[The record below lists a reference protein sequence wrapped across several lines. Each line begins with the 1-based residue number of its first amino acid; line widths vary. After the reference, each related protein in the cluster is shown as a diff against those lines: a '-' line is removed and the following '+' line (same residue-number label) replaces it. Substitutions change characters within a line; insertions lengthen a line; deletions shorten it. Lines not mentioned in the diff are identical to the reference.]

1 MFTNKLMRK
10 IIVALGLHNPGEP
23 YKVKVSDIIIP
34 EEFKATK
41 PRFKKMIQKR
51 EFYRKN
57 DRFESKIVLNKDFL
71 LIDGYTSYII
81 AKENGMKYVEAYFV
95 D

>member
-1 MFTNKLMRK
+1 MNKLMRK

-41 PRFKKMIQKR
+41 PRFEKMIQKR
-51 EFYRKN
+51 KFYRKN

-95 D
+95 N

>member
-1 MFTNKLMRK
+1 MNKLTRK

-23 YKVKVSDIIIP
+23 YKVKVSDIVIP
-34 EEFKATK
+34 VEFKESP
-41 PRFKKMIQKR
+41 PRFKKMMHKR

-57 DRFESKIVLNKDFL
+57 NRFESKIVLNKDFL

-81 AKENGMKYVEAYFV
+81 AKENYMKHVEAYFV

>member
-1 MFTNKLMRK
+1 MNKLMRK
-10 IIVALGLHNPGEP
+10 IIVSLGLHNPSEP

-41 PRFKKMIQKR
+41 PRFEKMIQKR
-51 EFYRKN
+51 KFYRKN
-57 DRFESKIVLNKDFL
+57 NRFESKIVLNKDFL

-81 AKENGMKYVEAYFV
+81 AKENGMKYVEVYFV
-95 D
+95 N

>member
-1 MFTNKLMRK
+1 MNKLMRK
-10 IIVALGLHNPGEP
+10 IIVSLGLHNPSEP

-71 LIDGYTSYII
+71 LIDGYTSYLL
-81 AKENGMKYVEAYFV
+81 AKENDMKHVEAYFIN
-95 D
+95 

>member
-1 MFTNKLMRK
+1 MNKLTRK

-51 EFYRKN
+51 KFYRKN
-57 DRFESKIVLNKDFL
+57 NRFESKIVLNKDFL

-81 AKENGMKYVEAYFV
+81 AKENGMKYVEVYFV

>member
-1 MFTNKLMRK
+1 MNKLMRK
-10 IIVALGLHNPGEP
+10 IIVSLGLHNPGES
-23 YKVKVSDIIIP
+23 YNVKVSDIIIP

-41 PRFKKMIQKR
+41 PRFEKMIQKR
-51 EFYRKN
+51 KFYRKN
-57 DRFESKIVLNKDFL
+57 NRFESKIVLNKDFL

-95 D
+95 N

>member
-1 MFTNKLMRK
+1 MNKLMRK
-10 IIVALGLHNPGEP
+10 IIAALGLHNPGEP

-41 PRFKKMIQKR
+41 PRFEEMIQKR
-51 EFYRKN
+51 KFYRKN
-57 DRFESKIVLNKDFL
+57 NRFESKIVLNKGFL

>member
-1 MFTNKLMRK
+1 MRK
-10 IIVALGLHNPGEP
+10 IIASLGLHNPGEP

-95 D
+95 N

>member
-1 MFTNKLMRK
+1 MNKLMRK
-10 IIVALGLHNPGEP
+10 IIAALGLHNPGEP

-81 AKENGMKYVEAYFV
+81 AKENDMKHVEAYFV

>member
-1 MFTNKLMRK
+1 MNKLMRK
-10 IIVALGLHNPGEP
+10 IIAAFGLYNPSEP
-23 YKVKVSDIIIP
+23 YTVKVSDIIIP

-57 DRFESKIVLNKDFL
+57 NRFESKIVLNKDFL

>member
-1 MFTNKLMRK
+1 MNKLMRK
-10 IIVALGLHNPGEP
+10 IIAALGLHNPSEP
-23 YKVKVSDIIIP
+23 YTVKVSDIIIP

-95 D
+95 N

>member
-1 MFTNKLMRK
+1 MNKLMRK
-10 IIVALGLHNPGEP
+10 IIAALGLHNPGEP

-51 EFYRKN
+51 EFYKKN

-81 AKENGMKYVEAYFV
+81 AKENDMKHVEAYFV
-95 D
+95 N

>member
-1 MFTNKLMRK
+1 MNKLTRK

-95 D
+95 N

>member
-1 MFTNKLMRK
+1 MNKLMRK
-10 IIVALGLHNPGEP
+10 IIAALGLYNPGEP
-23 YKVKVSDIIIP
+23 YKVKVSNIIIP

-95 D
+95 N

>member
-1 MFTNKLMRK
+1 MNKLMRK

-51 EFYRKN
+51 EFYKNN

-81 AKENGMKYVEAYFV
+81 SKENGMKYVEAYFV
-95 D
+95 N

>member
-1 MFTNKLMRK
+1 MNKLMRK
-10 IIVALGLHNPGEP
+10 IIAALGLHNPGEP

-81 AKENGMKYVEAYFV
+81 AKENGIKYVEAYFV
-95 D
+95 N

>member
-1 MFTNKLMRK
+1 MNKLMRK
-10 IIVALGLHNPGEP
+10 IIVSLGLHNPSEP

-71 LIDGYTSYII
+71 LIDGYTSYLL
-81 AKENGMKYVEAYFV
+81 AKENDMKHVEAYFV

>member
-1 MFTNKLMRK
+1 MNKLMRK
-10 IIVALGLHNPGEP
+10 IIVSLGLHNPSEP
-23 YKVKVSDIIIP
+23 YEVKVSDIIIP

-95 D
+95 N

>member
-1 MFTNKLMRK
+1 MNKLMRK
-10 IIVALGLHNPGEP
+10 IIAAFGLHNPGEP

-71 LIDGYTSYII
+71 LIDGYTSYLL
-81 AKENGMKYVEAYFV
+81 AKENDMKHVEAYFIN
-95 D
+95 

>member
-1 MFTNKLMRK
+1 MNKLMRK
-10 IIVALGLHNPGEP
+10 IIAALRLHNPGEP

-95 D
+95 N

>member
-1 MFTNKLMRK
+1 MNKLMRK
-10 IIVALGLHNPGEP
+10 IIASLGLHNPGES

-41 PRFKKMIQKR
+41 PRFEKMIQKR
-51 EFYRKN
+51 KFYRKN
-57 DRFESKIVLNKDFL
+57 NRFESKIVLNKDFL

>member
-1 MFTNKLMRK
+1 MRK
-10 IIVALGLHNPGEP
+10 IIAALGLHNPGEP

-95 D
+95 N

>member
-1 MFTNKLMRK
+1 MNKLMRK
-10 IIVALGLHNPGEP
+10 IIAALGLHNPGEP
-23 YKVKVSDIIIP
+23 YKVKASDIIIP

-57 DRFESKIVLNKDFL
+57 DRFESKIH
-71 LIDGYTSYII
+71 II
-81 AKENGMKYVEAYFV
+81 HYCQRKRYEICRSLFC
-95 D
+95 

>member
-1 MFTNKLMRK
+1 MRK
-10 IIVALGLHNPGEP
+10 IIAALGLYNN
-23 YKVKVSDIIIP
+23 KVKVSDIIIP

-57 DRFESKIVLNKDFL
+57 DRLNL
-71 LIDGYTSYII
+71 RSC
-81 AKENGMKYVEAYFV
+81 
-95 D
+95 

>member
-1 MFTNKLMRK
+1 MNKLMRK
-10 IIVALGLHNPGEP
+10 IIAALGLHNPGEP

-34 EEFKATK
+34 EEFTATK
-41 PRFKKMIQKR
+41 PRLKKMIQKR

-57 DRFESKIVLNKDFL
+57 NRFESKIVLSRDFL
-71 LIDGYTSYII
+71 LIDGYTSYLL

-95 D
+95 N

>member
-1 MFTNKLMRK
+1 MNKLMRK

-41 PRFKKMIQKR
+41 PRFRKMIKKR
-51 EFYRKN
+51 KFYRKN

-81 AKENGMKYVEAYFV
+81 SKENGMKYVEAYFV
-95 D
+95 N

>member
-1 MFTNKLMRK
+1 MNKLMRK
-10 IIVALGLHNPGEP
+10 IIVALGLHNPSES

-34 EEFKATK
+34 EEFKVTK

-81 AKENGMKYVEAYFV
+81 AKENSMKHVEAYFV
-95 D
+95 N

>member
-1 MFTNKLMRK
+1 MNKLTRK

-81 AKENGMKYVEAYFV
+81 AKENGMKYVEVYFV
-95 D
+95 N